1 MTYTE
6 LFTDPKLLLCLIAI
20 GLLGRLLHNRYGH
33 ELSSIP
39 GPFLASLTD
48 FWRLFLVWGRRPEQA
63 HIRLHQQY
71 GRFVRLGPN
80 SVSIGDPQAIQ
91 TIYSPGSKFSK
102 SDFYHVQQTVAKG
115 QPLFTLF
122 TSTDDRFHAKL
133 RRGVSSAYSMTTLV
147 QFEPFVDSTTS
158 QFLKQL
164 NTKYAC
170 GSGTICDFSKW
181 LQYYAF
187 DVIGELTFSKRLGFV
202 DNGRDVD
209 GIISALEWLLNYAA
223 VVGLRNFGGSS
234 RGADIPVQIGQMPAL
249 DRLYLKNPIRMAL
262 SRLGWTSSN
271 TPVAEFAR
279 KRIAEKLDSEKLVLQ
294 DGSIASGA
302 EPAVRRDFV
311 SRFLE
316 AHEKDPSFITKD
328 RVLALTVAN
337 MFAGSDTTSIS
348 LQGIFYYLLKSPM
361 DMDRLVAELH
371 AQKANG
377 NFDRDDGLVR
387 WDQVKDLPFLNAVIK
402 EGFRCHP
409 AAGLPLERKV
419 PEGGRTICGRYFPAG
434 TIVGCSAWV
443 IHRDESIFGTD
454 AEQYRPSRWIEAS
467 EPQRRLMDASL
478 FHFGAGSRTCI
489 GKNISFL
496 EIYKL
501 VPAVLLRFQV
511 RIVTCPPYQR

>member
-1 MTYTE
+1 
-6 LFTDPKLLLCLIAI
+6 
-20 GLLGRLLHNRYGH
+20 
-33 ELSSIP
+33 
-39 GPFLASLTD
+39 
-48 FWRLFLVWGRRPEQA
+48 
-63 HIRLHQQY
+63 
-71 GRFVRLGPN
+71 
-80 SVSIGDPQAIQ
+80 
-91 TIYSPGSKFSK
+91 
-102 SDFYHVQQTVAKG
+102 
-115 QPLFTLF
+115 
-122 TSTDDRFHAKL
+122 
-133 RRGVSSAYSMTTLV
+133 MTTLV

-164 NTKYAC
+164 NTKYAR

-223 VVGLRNFGGSS
+223 V
-234 RGADIPVQIGQMPAL
+234 IGQMPSL
-249 DRLYLKNPIRMAL
+249 DKLYLKNPIRMAL

-328 RVLALTVAN
+328 RVLALTMAN
-337 MFAGSDTTSIS
+337 MFVGSDTTSIS
-348 LQGIFYYLLKSPM
+348 LLGIFYYLLKYPM

-419 PEGGRTICGRYFPAG
+419 PEGGRTICGRYLPAG
-434 TIVGCSAWV
+434 AIVGCSAWV

-511 RIVTCPPYQR
+511 ELAYPEKEWRLHNAWFVKPSELFVKLKPRGASEPQL